1 MKRPTDIDWDEAA
14 RKAYH
19 EMELSED
26 RDYFRRILGVSDFDA
41 LRHDR
46 MWRKHPSMAFASLL
60 RHMVMAACRHEF
72 IIRNIPVDALDDCR
86 YDVMSRTEEL
96 ACDVCKSHWGR
107 YGSPDDLNAAII
119 AIAKAEVQ
127 KAEEDYL

>member
-1 MKRPTDIDWDEAA
+1 MRPTDIDWDEAA

-19 EMELSED
+19 EMELQED
-26 RDYFRRILGVSDFDA
+26 KDYFRRILGVSDFDA

-72 IIRNIPVDALDDCR
+72 ITRNIPVDALDDCR

-119 AIAKAEVQ
+119 AIAKAEAQ
-127 KAEEDYL
+127 KAEEER

>member
-1 MKRPTDIDWDEAA
+1 MRPTDIDWDEAA

-19 EMELSED
+19 EMEIQED
-26 RDYFRRILGVSDFDA
+26 KDYFRRILGVSDFDA

-60 RHMVMAACRHEF
+60 RHMVMTACRHEC
-72 IIRNIPVDALDDCR
+72 ITRDIPLYLLDDLR
-86 YDVMSRTEEL
+86 FDITERTEALCCE
-96 ACDVCKSHWGR
+96 VCQHHWK
-107 YGSPDDLNAAII
+107 YGSPDELNAAII

-127 KAEEDYL
+127 KAEEER

>member
-1 MKRPTDIDWDEAA
+1 MRPTDIDWDEAA

-19 EMELSED
+19 EMEIQED
-26 RDYFRRILGVSDFDA
+26 KDYFRRILGVSDFDA

-72 IIRNIPVDALDDCR
+72 ITRDLPLGVLDDCR
-86 YDVMSRTEEL
+86 YDVMERTQDLCSE
-96 ACDVCKSHWGR
+96 VCKNHWGR
-107 YGSPDDLNAAII
+107 YTSPDDLNAAIV
-119 AIAKAEVQ
+119 AIAKAV
-127 KAEEDYL
+127 AEKCGREEK

>member
-1 MKRPTDIDWDEAA
+1 MRPTDIDWDEAA

-19 EMELSED
+19 EMELQED
-26 RDYFRRILGVSDFDA
+26 KDYFRRILGVSDFDA

-72 IIRNIPVDALDDCR
+72 ITRNIPVDALDDCR
-86 YDVMSRTEEL
+86 YDVMRRTEEL

-107 YGSPDDLNAAII
+107 YGSPDDLNAAVI
-119 AIAKAEVQ
+119 AIAKAEAEKMQ
-127 KAEEDYL
+127 KEEA

>member
-1 MKRPTDIDWDEAA
+1 MKSSDNIDWDEAA

-19 EMELSED
+19 EMELQED
-26 RDYFRRILGVSDFDA
+26 KDYFRRILGMSDFDM

-46 MWRKHPSMAFASLL
+46 LWRKQPVMAFASLL
-60 RHMVMAACRHEF
+60 RHMVMVACRHEF
-72 IIRNIPVDALDDCR
+72 IVHNIPVDALDDCR

-107 YGSPDDLNAAII
+107 YGSPDDLNAAVI
-119 AIAKAEVQ
+119 AIAKAV
-127 KAEEDYL
+127 AEECDREEK

>member
-1 MKRPTDIDWDEAA
+1 MRPTDIDWDEAA

-19 EMELSED
+19 EMELQED
-26 RDYFRRILGVSDFDA
+26 KDYFRRILGVSDFDA

-72 IIRNIPVDALDDCR
+72 ITRNIPVDALDDCR

-107 YGSPDDLNAAII
+107 YGSPDDLNAAVI
-119 AIAKAEVQ
+119 AIAKAEAQ
-127 KAEEDYL
+127 KAEEER

>member
-1 MKRPTDIDWDEAA
+1 MRPTDVDWDEAA

-19 EMELSED
+19 EMEIQED
-26 RDYFRRILGVSDFDA
+26 KDYFRRILGVSDFAA

-72 IIRNIPVDALDDCR
+72 ITHNIPVDALDDCR
-86 YDVMSRTEEL
+86 YDVMSRVEEL
-96 ACDVCKSHWGR
+96 VCDVCRSHWGR

-119 AIAKAEVQ
+119 AIAKAEAEKMQ
-127 KAEEDYL
+127 KEEA

>member
-1 MKRPTDIDWDEAA
+1 MRPTDIDWDEAA

-19 EMELSED
+19 EMELQED
-26 RDYFRRILGVSDFDA
+26 KDYFRRILGVSDFDA

-60 RHMVMAACRHEF
+60 RHMVMTACRHEC
-72 IIRNIPVDALDDCR
+72 ITRDIPLYLLDDLR
-86 YDVMSRTEEL
+86 FDITERTEALCCE
-96 ACDVCKSHWGR
+96 VCQHHWK
-107 YGSPDDLNAAII
+107 YGSPDELNAAII

-127 KAEEDYL
+127 KAGEER

>member
-1 MKRPTDIDWDEAA
+1 MRPTDIDWDEAA

-19 EMELSED
+19 EMEIQED
-26 RDYFRRILGVSDFDA
+26 KDYFRRILGVSDFDA

-72 IIRNIPVDALDDCR
+72 ITRNIPVDALDDCR

-107 YGSPDDLNAAII
+107 YGSPDDLNAAVI
-119 AIAKAEVQ
+119 AIAKAEAEKMQ
-127 KAEEDYL
+127 KEEA

>member
-1 MKRPTDIDWDEAA
+1 MRPTDIDWDEAA

-19 EMELSED
+19 EMEIQED
-26 RDYFRRILGVSDFDA
+26 KDYFRRILGVSDFDA

-72 IIRNIPVDALDDCR
+72 ITRNIPVDALDDCR
-86 YDVMSRTEEL
+86 YDVMSRVEEL

-107 YGSPDDLNAAII
+107 YGSPDDLNAAVI
-119 AIAKAEVQ
+119 AIAKAEAQ
-127 KAEEDYL
+127 KAEEER

>member
-1 MKRPTDIDWDEAA
+1 MRPTDIDWDEAA

-19 EMELSED
+19 EMEIQED
-26 RDYFRRILGVSDFDA
+26 KDYFRRILGVSDFDA

-72 IIRNIPVDALDDCR
+72 ITRNIPVDALDDCR

-96 ACDVCKSHWGR
+96 ACDGCKSHWGR
-107 YGSPDDLNAAII
+107 YGSPDDLNAAVI
-119 AIAKAEVQ
+119 AIAKAEAQ
-127 KAEEDYL
+127 KAEEER

>member
-1 MKRPTDIDWDEAA
+1 MKPSDNIDWDEAA

-19 EMELSED
+19 EMEIQED
-26 RDYFRRILGVSDFDA
+26 KDYFRRILGVSDFDA

-72 IIRNIPVDALDDCR
+72 ITRNIPVDALDDCR

-119 AIAKAEVQ
+119 AIAKAEAQ

>member
-1 MKRPTDIDWDEAA
+1 MRPTDIDWDEAA

-72 IIRNIPVDALDDCR
+72 ITRDLPLGVLDDCR
-86 YDVMSRTEEL
+86 FDVMERTQDLCSE
-96 ACDVCKSHWGR
+96 VCKNHWGR
-107 YGSPDDLNAAII
+107 YGSPDDLNAAVI
-119 AIAKAEVQ
+119 AIAKAEAE
-127 KAEEDYL
+127 KARKEEA

>member
-1 MKRPTDIDWDEAA
+1 MRPTDIDWDEAA

-19 EMELSED
+19 EMEIQED
-26 RDYFRRILGVSDFDA
+26 KDYFRRILGVSDFDA

-72 IIRNIPVDALDDCR
+72 ITRNIPVDALDDCR

-107 YGSPDDLNAAII
+107 YTSPDDLNAAVI
-119 AIAKAEVQ
+119 AIAKAEAEKMQ
-127 KAEEDYL
+127 KEEA

>member
-1 MKRPTDIDWDEAA
+1 MRPTDIDWDEAA

-72 IIRNIPVDALDDCR
+72 ITRNIPVDALDDCR

-107 YGSPDDLNAAII
+107 YGSPDDLNAAVI
-119 AIAKAEVQ
+119 AIAKAEAEKMQ
-127 KAEEDYL
+127 KEEQ

>member
-1 MKRPTDIDWDEAA
+1 MKPSDNIDWDEAA

-60 RHMVMAACRHEF
+60 RHMTMKSCRHEF
-72 IIRNIPVDALDDCR
+72 IARDIPVDALDGCR
-86 YDVMSRTEEL
+86 YDVMSRIEEL
-96 ACDVCKSHWGR
+96 VCDVCRSHWGR
-107 YGSPDDLNAAII
+107 YGSPDDLNAAVA
-119 AIAKAEVQ
+119 AIAKAV
-127 KAEEDYL
+127 AEKCGREEK

>member
-1 MKRPTDIDWDEAA
+1 MRPTDIDWDEAA

-19 EMELSED
+19 EMEIQED
-26 RDYFRRILGVSDFDA
+26 KDYFRRILGVSDFDA

-72 IIRNIPVDALDDCR
+72 ITRNIPVDALDDCR
-86 YDVMSRTEEL
+86 YDVMSRVEEL

-107 YGSPDDLNAAII
+107 YGSPDDLNAAVI
-119 AIAKAEVQ
+119 AIAKAEAQ
-127 KAEEDYL
+127 KAGEEK

>member
-1 MKRPTDIDWDEAA
+1 MRPTDIDWDEAA

-19 EMELSED
+19 EMEIQED
-26 RDYFRRILGVSDFDA
+26 KDYFRRILGVSDFDA

-72 IIRNIPVDALDDCR
+72 ITRNIPVDALDDCR

-119 AIAKAEVQ
+119 AIAKAEAQ

>member
-1 MKRPTDIDWDEAA
+1 MKPSDNIDWDEAA

-72 IIRNIPVDALDDCR
+72 ITRNIPVDALDDCR

-107 YGSPDDLNAAII
+107 YGSPDDLNAAVI
-119 AIAKAEVQ
+119 AIAKAEAQ
-127 KAEEDYL
+127 KAGEER

>member
-1 MKRPTDIDWDEAA
+1 MKRQPDIDWDEAA

-26 RDYFRRILGVSDFDA
+26 RDYFRRILGVSDFDM

-46 MWRKHPSMAFASLL
+46 LWRKHPSMAFASLL
-60 RHMVMAACRHEF
+60 RHMVMVACRHEF
-72 IIRNIPVDALDDCR
+72 ITRNIPVDALDDCR

-107 YGSPDDLNAAII
+107 YGSPDDLNAAVL
-119 AIAKAEVQ
+119 AIAKAV
-127 KAEEDYL
+127 AEKCAKEEQ

>member
-1 MKRPTDIDWDEAA
+1 MRPTDIDWDEAA

-19 EMELSED
+19 EMEIQED
-26 RDYFRRILGVSDFDA
+26 KDYFRRILGVSDFDA

-60 RHMVMAACRHEF
+60 RHMVITACRHEF
-72 IIRNIPVDALDDCR
+72 IARNIPVDALDDCR

-107 YGSPDDLNAAII
+107 YGSPDDLNTAVI
-119 AIAKAEVQ
+119 AIAKAV
-127 KAEEDYL
+127 AEKCGREEK

>member
-1 MKRPTDIDWDEAA
+1 MKPSDNIDWDEAA

-72 IIRNIPVDALDDCR
+72 ITRDLPLGVLDDCR
-86 YDVMSRTEEL
+86 FDVMERTQDLCSE
-96 ACDVCKSHWGR
+96 VCKNHWGR
-107 YGSPDDLNAAII
+107 YTSPDDLNAAVI
-119 AIAKAEVQ
+119 AIAKAEAQ
-127 KAEEDYL
+127 KAEEER

>member
-1 MKRPTDIDWDEAA
+1 MKPSDNIDWDEAA

-19 EMELSED
+19 EMEIQED
-26 RDYFRRILGVSDFDA
+26 KDYFRRILGVSDFDA

-72 IIRNIPVDALDDCR
+72 ITRNIPVDALDDCR

-119 AIAKAEVQ
+119 AIAKAEAQ
-127 KAEEDYL
+127 KAEEER

>member
-1 MKRPTDIDWDEAA
+1 MRQPDIDWDEAA

-19 EMELSED
+19 EMEIQED
-26 RDYFRRILGVSDFDA
+26 KDYFRRILGVSDFDA

-46 MWRKHPSMAFASLL
+46 MWRKHPSMAFTSLL

-72 IIRNIPVDALDDCR
+72 ITRNIPVDALDDCR
-86 YDVMSRTEEL
+86 YDVMSRVEEL
-96 ACDVCKSHWGR
+96 VCDVCRSHWGR
-107 YGSPDDLNAAII
+107 YGSPDDLNAAVA
-119 AIAKAEVQ
+119 AIAKAEAQ

>member
-1 MKRPTDIDWDEAA
+1 MKPSDDIDWDEAA

-46 MWRKHPSMAFASLL
+46 MWRKHPSKAFASLL

-72 IIRNIPVDALDDCR
+72 ITRNIPVDALDDCR
-86 YDVMSRTEEL
+86 YDVMERTQDLCSE
-96 ACDVCKSHWGR
+96 VCKNHWGR

-119 AIAKAEVQ
+119 AIAKAEAQ
-127 KAEEDYL
+127 KAEEER

>member
-1 MKRPTDIDWDEAA
+1 MKRQPDIDWDEAA

-26 RDYFRRILGVSDFDA
+26 RDYFQRILGVSDFDM

-46 MWRKHPSMAFASLL
+46 LWRKQPSMAFASLL

-72 IIRNIPVDALDDCR
+72 ITRNIPVDALDDCR

-119 AIAKAEVQ
+119 AIAKAEAQ
-127 KAEEDYL
+127 KAGEER